1 MTSENPSMVSMDAED
16 VNAETVP
23 SQDEAVSSKT
33 VSTTN
38 MESLRKRQIVVYSVH
53 LHISKV
59 LLNYTGE
66 RKESNKRTIAI
77 SFIIKISLFKSSS

>member
-38 MESLRKRQIVVYSVH
+38 MESLRKQI
-53 LHISKV
+53 
-59 LLNYTGE
+59 
-66 RKESNKRTIAI
+66 
-77 SFIIKISLFKSSS
+77 